1 MRPRGASE
9 TRHLQGDDP
18 LLALVGGKKLKD
30 HLDGVGGLRVAQA
43 ACAVK
48 RAAAARGAPRTAPW
62 RVPPAEACQSNEKNA
77 ESYDDNGGVFVAAG
91 ASLRERG
98 RVRFC
103 WRSHCADLIQRHALL
118 ADRAIE
124 DQLRAPPFDLP
135 MRVLQPRRYPDV
147 RTSWYLSSGG
157 VFFYNQAEPDL
168 RKMFDFRK

>member
-1 MRPRGASE
+1 MRARGVCVRAQMAE
-9 TRHLQGDDP
+9 TEAEALAGIYQETINLAHATVQ
-18 LLALVGGKKLKD
+18 LLTGTG
-30 HLDGVGGLRVAQA
+30 
-43 ACAVK
+43 
-48 RAAAARGAPRTAPW
+48 AAAARGAPRTAPW